1 MVLDLDLGRHA
12 IGHAEQLDLDH
23 AEARLE
29 TWTET
34 SLLLRNGTLDASE
47 RSTDGG
53 MAVRVHDDGGTG
65 FASIDRPDRERVE
78 EAVETAA
85 RNASSGRRDDPV
97 ALADVDPIDAY
108 WKVDQEEDLED
119 LGIEERLEDLKHLDE
134 AMTETADVPMRM
146 IHADD
151 RVLRKF
157 VATTDGVEVR
167 SVQPLFHLFTYV
179 TVARNGDTRQAHRSF
194 GYSGGWEGFE
204 ARDVVD
210 RTRDEIAGLDRIL
223 DEGRRTRPREV
234 TLVVGPEV
242 AGIAAHESC
251 GHPLEADRVLG
262 REAGQAGTSFV
273 DPSMVGD
280 PIGDDQVTIVDD
292 PLLEEAPG
300 YHVYDDEGVPAS
312 ERVLMDQGR
321 IGELLHDRA
330 TAGELGIDSNGSSR
344 ANRYDAENLVRMS
357 NTVVEPGDWSRDAI
371 LEEAGNGVYMR
382 SFTEWN
388 IDDRRY
394 HQKYVARE
402 AYRIEDGELGDP
414 IPDLH
419 IEVTT
424 PGFWTRVEAIGDDL
438 EWTAATCGKSDPMQ
452 GIPVATGGPTM
463 MLDDVP
469 VGVSS
474 WPD

>member
-1 MVLDLDLGRHA
+1 MTLDPDLGRRA
-12 IGHAEQLDLDH
+12 IDHAEQLDVDH
-23 AEARLE
+23 AEVRLE
-29 TWTET
+29 DWDET

-47 RSTDGG
+47 RSTDRG
-53 MAVRVHDDGGTG
+53 MAVRLHQGAGVG
-65 FASIDRPDRERVE
+65 FCAIDRPDRERVE

-85 RNASSGRRDDPV
+85 RNARSAGRDEPTELSDLEPV
-97 ALADVDPIDAY
+97 EAY
-108 WKVDQEEDLED
+108 WRADQEEDLQD
-119 LGIEERLEDLKHLDE
+119 LGIEERLEDLRHLDE
-134 AMTETADVPMRM
+134 TMTETADVPMRM
-146 IHADD
+146 IHAED

-157 VATTDGVEVR
+157 VATSDGVEVR
-167 SVQPLFHLFTYV
+167 SVQPLLSIFTHA
-179 TVARNGDTRQAHRSF
+179 TVARDGRTRQAHRSF

-204 ARDVVD
+204 ARDVVE
-210 RTRDEIAGLDRIL
+210 RTREEIAGLDRVL
-223 DEGRRTRPREV
+223 ADGRRTRPRET

-273 DPSMVGD
+273 DPSM
-280 PIGDDQVTIVDD
+280 IGERIGSEQVTVVDD
-292 PLLEEAPG
+292 PTLDDAPG
-300 YHVYDDEGVPAS
+300 YHVYDDEGVLAKP
-312 ERVLMDQGR
+312 RRLMDEGR

-330 TAGELGIDSNGSSR
+330 TARRLGVRSNGSSR

-357 NTVVEPGDWSRDAI
+357 NTYVEPGDWSREAI
-371 LEEAGNGVYMR
+371 LEEAGNGIYMK

-414 IPDLH
+414 ITDLH

-424 PGFWTRVEAIGDDL
+424 PGFWEAVEAVGSDL

-463 MLDDVP
+463 LLDDVP
-469 VGVSS
+469 VGVAS
-474 WPD
+474 WPA